1 MSKTPLQ
8 FLPPLK
14 NDLLSRHALAHD
26 ASHFLFSPQH
36 VAEAKS
42 TDDVVALM
50 AYARDSGQSLTFR
63 SGGTSL
69 SGQAGGTGILVDSR
83 KAFSALEIVDEG
95 HRVRVQPGV
104 GLRRANA
111 RLVRYARR
119 LGPDPASEI
128 ACTIGG
134 VIANNSSGMTC
145 GTKENSYQT
154 LESAE
159 IVFASGHVIDTAE
172 PDANE
177 KFARL
182 EPELARSITALRER
196 VRSNPQSV
204 ATIERLFSIKNT
216 MGYSLNAFL
225 DFENPLDIAL
235 RLMVGSEGT
244 LGFISSAVFRTVAL
258 NPHAL
263 TALLVFPSVDL
274 ATEALPTVISS
285 GVAVAELLDESS
297 LAVARADPSLHGIL
311 PPKVHSGEAA
321 LLVEFRLPQKTDI
334 PKALGIAKK
343 LLAQLPVAVSSGF
356 TQDSAIKA
364 SIWKVRKGLFASVAA
379 TRAPGEL
386 SILEDVAVPVKNLL
400 PTVIGLQRLF
410 KHYGYDN
417 TVMFGHAKD
426 GNLHFLLNQNFERP
440 EVVAAFEAFT
450 EDLVDLVLEHG
461 GTLKAEHGT
470 GRMMA
475 PYLRRQ
481 YGDELYDV
489 MVEIKAAF
497 DPHNILNP
505 GVILNEE
512 AHIHVQNLKT
522 VPTIEA
528 EADRCV
534 ECGYCELACPSKDIT
549 LTPRQRIV
557 IRRDITTAQQSGD
570 KKTAQSLERDYRY
583 AGLDTCAVDGM
594 CATVCPV
601 DINTG
606 DLVRRL
612 RADSQSRVRDTAWA
626 FAARNWALVT
636 PLIGRALSLAKLV
649 PASLTAAVTWSL
661 RRILGKSD
669 VPQWS
674 ADLPGGGARRSVVRH
689 PSPDIVFLASC
700 TGSMFGSQTGM
711 GSEKAFLTLCERAGI
726 AVATPERPESLC
738 CGTPWSSKGLTTGY
752 QSMRERIHTFVS
764 GLPPGTLVVTDAS
777 SCTDGYLKVLES
789 DPTVTVTDS
798 VTFIAGHLDRFPV
811 IRPLHRIVVHP
822 TCSSERL
829 NTTADMVAVALH
841 VAGDVVIPSD
851 WACCGFA
858 GDRGMLYPE
867 LTASATTEMAT
878 EIRGFE
884 ADAFVSCNRTCEMG
898 MTRATEREYANILET
913 LEWATRADTLQG
925 ANSRS

>member
-1 MSKTPLQ
+1 MSKTPRGA
-8 FLPPLK
+8 LPSLK

-26 ASHFLFSPQH
+26 ASHFLFIPQH
-36 VAEAKS
+36 VAEAKC
-42 TDDVVALM
+42 TADVVALM
-50 AYARDSGQSLTFR
+50 GHARSAGQALTFR

-83 KAFSALEIVDEG
+83 KAFSGLEIVDEG
-95 HRVRVQPGV
+95 HRVRVEPGV

-111 RLVRYARR
+111 RLVKYSRR
-119 LGPDPASEI
+119 LGPDPASEV

-159 IVFASGHVIDTAE
+159 IVFASGHVVDTAQ
-172 PDANE
+172 PDARE

-182 EPELARSITALRER
+182 EPELTSSIAALRER
-196 VRSNPQSV
+196 VRSNPHSV

-225 DFENPLDIAL
+225 DFEDPLDIAL

-244 LGFISSAVFRTVAL
+244 LGFISSAVFRTVSL
-258 NPHAL
+258 DPHAI
-263 TALLVFPSVDL
+263 TALLLFPSVDL

-297 LAVARADPSLHGIL
+297 LAVARADSSLHGIL
-311 PPKVHSGEAA
+311 PARAHSGEAA
-321 LLVEFRLPQKTDI
+321 LLVEFRLPDKTDI
-334 PKALGIAKK
+334 PKALRRAEK
-343 LLAQLPVAVSSGF
+343 LLTQLPVAVSSGF

-379 TRAPGEL
+379 TRGPGEL
-386 SILEDVAVPVKNLL
+386 SILEDVAVPVENLL

-410 KHYGYDN
+410 RQYGFHN

-426 GNLHFLLNQNFERP
+426 GNLHFLLNQNFEHP

-450 EDLVDLVLEHG
+450 EELVDLVLQHG

-505 GVILNEE
+505 GVILNED
-512 AHIHVQNLKT
+512 ANIHVQNLKT

-557 IRRDITTAQQSGD
+557 VRRDITTARQLGD
-570 KKTAQSLERDYRY
+570 IKTAQSLERDYRY

-612 RADSQSRVRDTAWA
+612 RVDSQSPFRDTVWA
-626 FAARNWALVT
+626 FAARHWSLVT
-636 PLIGRALSLAKLV
+636 ILIGRALSLAKLMP
-649 PASLTAAVTWSL
+649 PALIAAVTRGL
-661 RRILGKSD
+661 RQILGKSD

-674 ADLPGGGARRSVVRH
+674 ADLPGGGTRRTVLRH
-689 PSPDIVFLASC
+689 PSPEIIFLASC
-700 TGSMFGSQTGM
+700 TTSMFGSQTGI
-711 GSEKAFLTLCERAGI
+711 GSERAFLALCERAGI

-752 QSMRERIHTFVS
+752 ASMRERILTFVS
-764 GLPPGTLVVTDAS
+764 GLPLGAIVVTDAS
-777 SCTDGYLKVLES
+777 SCTDGYLKVLEGN
-789 DPTVTVTDS
+789 PTVKVTDS

-811 IRPLHRIVVHP
+811 MRTLQRVVIHP

-829 NTTADMVAVALH
+829 NTTADLVAVAQH
-841 VAGDVVIPSD
+841 VAEEVVLASE

-858 GDRGMLYPE
+858 GDRGMLFPE
-867 LTASATTEMAT
+867 LTASATKEMAA

-884 ADAFVSCNRTCEMG
+884 AEAFVSCNRTCEMG
-898 MTRATEREYANILET
+898 MTRATGRDYANILESM
-913 LEWATRADTLQG
+913 EWATRAEG
-925 ANSRS
+925 

>member
-1 MSKTPLQ
+1 VSKTPRGA
-8 FLPPLK
+8 LPSLK

-26 ASHFLFSPQH
+26 ASHFLFIPQH
-36 VAEAKS
+36 VAEAKC
-42 TDDVVALM
+42 TADVVALM
-50 AYARDSGQSLTFR
+50 GHARSAGQALTFR

-83 KAFSALEIVDEG
+83 KAFSGLEIVDEG
-95 HRVRVQPGV
+95 HRVRVEPGV

-111 RLVRYARR
+111 RLVKYSRR
-119 LGPDPASEI
+119 LGPDPASEV

-159 IVFASGHVIDTAE
+159 IVFASGHVVDTAQ
-172 PDANE
+172 PDARE

-182 EPELARSITALRER
+182 EPELTSSIAALRER
-196 VRSNPQSV
+196 VRSNPHSV

-225 DFENPLDIAL
+225 DFEDPLDIAL

-244 LGFISSAVFRTVAL
+244 LGFISSAVFRTVSL
-258 NPHAL
+258 DPHAI
-263 TALLVFPSVDL
+263 TALLLFPSVDL

-297 LAVARADPSLHGIL
+297 LAVARADSSLHGIL
-311 PPKVHSGEAA
+311 PARAHSGEAA
-321 LLVEFRLPQKTDI
+321 LLVEFRLPDKTDI
-334 PKALGIAKK
+334 PKALRRAEK
-343 LLAQLPVAVSSGF
+343 LLTQLPVAVSSGF

-379 TRAPGEL
+379 TRGPGEL
-386 SILEDVAVPVKNLL
+386 SILEDVAVPVENLL

-410 KHYGYDN
+410 RQYGFHN

-426 GNLHFLLNQNFERP
+426 GNLHFLLNQNFEHP

-450 EDLVDLVLEHG
+450 EELVDLVLQHG

-505 GVILNEE
+505 GVILNED
-512 AHIHVQNLKT
+512 ANIHVQNLKT

-557 IRRDITTAQQSGD
+557 VRRDITTARQLGD
-570 KKTAQSLERDYRY
+570 IKTAQSLERDYRY

-612 RADSQSRVRDTAWA
+612 RVDSQSPFRDTVWA
-626 FAARNWALVT
+626 FAARHWSLVT
-636 PLIGRALSLAKLV
+636 ILIGRALSLAKLMP
-649 PASLTAAVTWSL
+649 PALIAAVTRGL
-661 RRILGKSD
+661 RQILGKSD

-674 ADLPGGGARRSVVRH
+674 ADLPGGGTRRTVLRH
-689 PSPDIVFLASC
+689 PSPEIIFLASC
-700 TGSMFGSQTGM
+700 TTSMFGSQTGI
-711 GSEKAFLTLCERAGI
+711 GSERAFLALCERAGI

-752 QSMRERIHTFVS
+752 ASMRERILTFVS
-764 GLPPGTLVVTDAS
+764 GLPLGAIVVTDAS
-777 SCTDGYLKVLES
+777 SCTDGYLKVLEGN
-789 DPTVTVTDS
+789 PTVKVTDS

-811 IRPLHRIVVHP
+811 MRTLQRVVIHP

-829 NTTADMVAVALH
+829 NTTADLVAVAQH
-841 VAGDVVIPSD
+841 VAEEVVLASE

-858 GDRGMLYPE
+858 GDRGMLFPE
-867 LTASATTEMAT
+867 LTASATKEMAA

-884 ADAFVSCNRTCEMG
+884 AEAFVSCNRTCEMG
-898 MTRATEREYANILET
+898 MTRATGRDYANILESM
-913 LEWATRADTLQG
+913 EWATRAEG
-925 ANSRS
+925 

>member
-1 MSKTPLQ
+1 
-8 FLPPLK
+8 
-14 NDLLSRHALAHD
+14 
-26 ASHFLFSPQH
+26 
-36 VAEAKS
+36 
-42 TDDVVALM
+42 
-50 AYARDSGQSLTFR
+50 
-63 SGGTSL
+63 
-69 SGQAGGTGILVDSR
+69 
-83 KAFSALEIVDEG
+83 
-95 HRVRVQPGV
+95 
-104 GLRRANA
+104 
-111 RLVRYARR
+111 
-119 LGPDPASEI
+119 
-128 ACTIGG
+128 
-134 VIANNSSGMTC
+134 MTC

-159 IVFASGHVIDTAE
+159 IVFASGHVVDTAQ
-172 PDANE
+172 PDARE

-182 EPELARSITALRER
+182 EPELTSSIAALRER
-196 VRSNPQSV
+196 VRSNPHSV

-225 DFENPLDIAL
+225 DFEDPLDIAL

-244 LGFISSAVFRTVAL
+244 LGFISSAVFRTVSL
-258 NPHAL
+258 DPHAI
-263 TALLVFPSVDL
+263 TALLLFPSVDL

-297 LAVARADPSLHGIL
+297 LAVARADSSLHGIL
-311 PPKVHSGEAA
+311 PARAHSGEAA
-321 LLVEFRLPQKTDI
+321 LLVEFRLPDKTDI
-334 PKALGIAKK
+334 PKALRRAEK
-343 LLAQLPVAVSSGF
+343 LLTQLPVAVSSGF

-379 TRAPGEL
+379 TRGPGEL
-386 SILEDVAVPVKNLL
+386 SILEDVAVPVENLL

-410 KHYGYDN
+410 RQYGFHN

-426 GNLHFLLNQNFERP
+426 GNLHFLLNQNFEHP

-450 EDLVDLVLEHG
+450 EELVDLVLQHG

-505 GVILNEE
+505 GVILNED
-512 AHIHVQNLKT
+512 ANIHVQNLKT

-557 IRRDITTAQQSGD
+557 VRRDITTARQLGD
-570 KKTAQSLERDYRY
+570 IKTAQSLERDYRY

-612 RADSQSRVRDTAWA
+612 RVDSQSPFRDTVWA
-626 FAARNWALVT
+626 FAARHWSLVT
-636 PLIGRALSLAKLV
+636 ILIGRALSLAKLMP
-649 PASLTAAVTWSL
+649 PALIAAVTRGL
-661 RRILGKSD
+661 RQILGKSD

-674 ADLPGGGARRSVVRH
+674 ADLPGGGTRRTVLRH
-689 PSPDIVFLASC
+689 PSPEIIFLASC
-700 TGSMFGSQTGM
+700 TTSMFGSQTGI
-711 GSEKAFLTLCERAGI
+711 GSERAFLALCERAGI

-752 QSMRERIHTFVS
+752 ASMRERILTFVS
-764 GLPPGTLVVTDAS
+764 GLPLGAIVVTDAS
-777 SCTDGYLKVLES
+777 SCTDGYLKVLEGN
-789 DPTVTVTDS
+789 PTVKVTDS

-811 IRPLHRIVVHP
+811 MRTLQRVVIHP

-829 NTTADMVAVALH
+829 NTTADLVAVAQH
-841 VAGDVVIPSD
+841 VAEEVVLASE

-858 GDRGMLYPE
+858 GDRGMLFPE
-867 LTASATTEMAT
+867 LTASATKEMAA

-884 ADAFVSCNRTCEMG
+884 AEAFVSCNRTCEMG
-898 MTRATEREYANILET
+898 MTRATGRDYANILESM
-913 LEWATRADTLQG
+913 EWATRAEG
-925 ANSRS
+925 